1 MVIGEDGIMAQ
12 SGHWRES
19 DGFVLTQ
26 DEAHQI
32 WADEAYRILA
42 GVARTY
48 HAVITYRKLA
58 EEIQKAT
65 GVFTSVLFHHW
76 IGDVLRR
83 VVHEAHRRGDPPL
96 TALVVHTTDGKVGEG
111 YKAVLEVAGE
121 PPVENDL
128 EREYHAA
135 SARLEC
141 YRRFCATLPP
151 GGGVPALA
159 PRLQESIVRR
169 RSRAGGAPPRTC
181 PTCFIQLPATG
192 ICDTCK

>member
-1 MVIGEDGIMAQ
+1 MAR

-19 DGFVLTQ
+19 DGSVLTQ

-32 WADEAYRILA
+32 WADEAYRMLA
-42 GVARTY
+42 GVACTY
-48 HAVITYRKLA
+48 HAVITYRELA
-58 EEIQKAT
+58 DAAQKVS
-65 GVFTSVLFHHW
+65 GVRTSVLFHHW

-83 VVHEAHRRGDPPL
+83 VVHEAHRRCDPPL
-96 TALVVHTTDGKVGEG
+96 TALVVHSTDGKVGQG

-121 PPVENDL
+121 PPVDNDL

-141 YRRFCATLPP
+141 YRRFCLALPP

-159 PRLQESIVRR
+159 PRLEASVARR
-169 RSRAGGAPPRTC
+169 RSHVNGARARFC

-192 ICDTCK
+192 GCDTCG

>member
-1 MVIGEDGIMAQ
+1 MAR

-19 DGFVLTQ
+19 DGSVLTQ

-32 WADEAYRILA
+32 WADEAYRMLA
-42 GVARTY
+42 GVACTY
-48 HAVITYRKLA
+48 HAVITYRELA
-58 EEIQKAT
+58 DAAQKVS
-65 GVFTSVLFHHW
+65 GVRTSVLFHHW

-96 TALVVHTTDGKVGEG
+96 TALVVHSTDGKVGQG

-121 PPVENDL
+121 PPVDNDL

-141 YRRFCATLPP
+141 YRRFCLAFAAWRRGARAGSAPGSECCAATLTCEWRACTVLTHLLHTVARD
-151 GGGVPALA
+151 G
-159 PRLQESIVRR
+159 RL
-169 RSRAGGAPPRTC
+169 
-181 PTCFIQLPATG
+181 
-192 ICDTCK
+192 